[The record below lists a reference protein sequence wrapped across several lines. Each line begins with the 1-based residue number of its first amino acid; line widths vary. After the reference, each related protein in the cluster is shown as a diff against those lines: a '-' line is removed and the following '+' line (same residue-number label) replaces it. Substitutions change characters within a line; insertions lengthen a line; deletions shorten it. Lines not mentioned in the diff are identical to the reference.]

1 MSVFAQAL
9 ITAYPY
15 QLKAGGMLDQR
26 SADTRCQTSV
36 SGRNGKDRN
45 NINPSQTRVLTL
57 HRQFG
62 WQAVNRSPST
72 RATGAAMQSAGRGAL
87 VRALHTRM

>member
-1 MSVFAQAL
+1 MRIPGTQSTGAPHPPCRESATMSVFAQVS

-26 SADTRCQTSV
+26 STDTRCQSSV
-36 SGRNGKDRN
+36 SGRNGEDRN

-57 HRQFG
+57 HRQFE
-62 WQAVNRSPST
+62 
-72 RATGAAMQSAGRGAL
+72 
-87 VRALHTRM
+87 